1 MKIVVTD
8 ACIFIDVIN
17 LNLTAKFF
25 GLELDI
31 HTTAEV
37 VNELFL
43 AQQQILEGYKT
54 SNKLT
59 VHILTGDEQLALMSG
74 SYPKALTSEDRS
86 VVFIAQ
92 KLGDATV
99 LSSDKPLRN
108 YAKKIAIEYHGMLW
122 IVDQLI
128 AQGTLSKSEAISKL
142 AEWVESNL
150 IYKNNS
156 EIKFEIAKRIKIWS
170 K

>member
-8 ACIFIDVIN
+8 ACIFIDVIT

-25 GLELDI
+25 GLDLDI

-37 VNELFL
+37 INELFIS
-43 AQQQILEGYKT
+43 QQQILEGYKT

-59 VHILTGDEQLALMSG
+59 VHVLTGDEQLALMTG
-74 SYPKALTSEDRS
+74 AYPKALTPEDRS

-108 YAKKIAIEYHGMLW
+108 YAKKLSIEYHGMLW
-122 IVDQLI
+122 IMDQLVAQEVI
-128 AQGTLSKSEAISKL
+128 AKLEAIAKL
-142 AEWVESNL
+142 KAWVNGNL

-156 EIKFEIAKRIKIWS
+156 EIQAEVDNREKAWS

>member
-37 VNELFL
+37 VNELFVS
-43 AQQQILEGYKT
+43 QQQILEGYKT
-54 SNKLT
+54 NNKLT
-59 VHILTGDEQLALMSG
+59 VHVLSGEEQLALMTET
-74 SYPKALTSEDRS
+74 YPKALTPEDRS

-108 YAKKIAIEYHGMLW
+108 YAKKLSIEYHGMLW
-122 IVDQLI
+122 IMDQLI
-128 AQGTLSKSEAISKL
+128 DQGALAKAEGIAKL
-142 AEWVESNL
+142 NAWINSNL
-150 IYKNNS
+150 IYRDNS
-156 EIKFEIAKRIKIWS
+156 EIQGEVDSRVKSWS

>member
-31 HTTAEV
+31 HTTADV
-37 VNELFL
+37 INELYPE
-43 AQQQILEGYKT
+43 QKRILEGYESSK
-54 SNKLT
+54 KIT
-59 VHILTGDEQLALMSG
+59 VHVLTGEEQLALMEQDH
-74 SYPKALTSEDRS
+74 PKALTPEDLS
-86 VVFIAQ
+86 VIFIAQ

-99 LSSDKPLRN
+99 LSSDKPLRK
-108 YAKKIAIEYHGMLW
+108 YAKKLSVEYHGMLW
-122 IVDQLI
+122 IVDQLVNSGGI
-128 AQGTLSKSEAISKL
+128 PKPEAIAKL
-142 AEWVESNL
+142 NAWIKSNL
-150 IYKNNS
+150 IYRDNA
-156 EIKFEIAKRIKIWS
+156 EIKTEVDNRIKTWS

>member
-31 HTTAEV
+31 HTTDEV
-37 VNELFL
+37 INELFVS
-43 AQQQILEGYKT
+43 QQQVLEGYKT

-59 VHILTGDEQLALMSG
+59 VHVLSGEEQLALMSDA
-74 SYPKALTSEDRS
+74 YPKALTPEDRS

-108 YAKKIAIEYHGMLW
+108 YAKKICIEYHGILW
-122 IVDQLI
+122 IMDQLVG
-128 AQGTLSKSEAISKL
+128 QGVLTKSEAITKL
-142 AEWVESNL
+142 NAWINSNL
-150 IYKNNS
+150 IYKNNT
-156 EIKFEIAKRIKIWS
+156 EIAAEVDNRVKAWS